1 MISFVLVSLVL
12 AGLGVL
18 LLLAGL
24 VFLFKRMKLAGA
36 ITTLLGVGMIVFPTL
51 TFLYVAIAMQ

>member
-12 AGLGVL
+12 AALGVL